1 MSKELVNPNLHV
13 VLVHFPLA
21 LLVMGLAVEILSFFY
36 RRTTLRAAGRWMI
49 LLGALAAVPTA
60 LSGAYAFADVARRSM
75 PAGER
80 VDVPWYR
87 VLRETRVRSSG
98 GASSSPAAASADS
111 HAGESDQW
119 KTMARHAWVQGPASG
134 LAVLTVVVALAL
146 PDRWRRGLYLPLL
159 FLLLAATGLMVWGA
173 WYGGEMVYR

>member
-21 LLVMGLAVEILSFFY
+21 LLVMGLGVEVLSILY

-75 PAGER
+75 PPGAR

-87 VLRETRVRSSG
+87 VLRETRVH
-98 GASSSPAAASADS
+98 SSSPGSSYSAAAADS

-134 LAVLTVVVALAL
+134 LAVLTVVVALAMT
-146 PDRWRRGLYLPLL
+146 DRWRRRLYLPLL
-159 FLLLAATGLMVWGA
+159 LLLLAATGLMVWGA
-173 WYGGEMVYR
+173 WYGGEMV